1 MSTDTSYIHNADP
14 AALDQLYQQ
23 YQKDR
28 ESVDFGWQ
36 KFFEGFDLGTEKYQA
51 GGAVSE
57 DAINEIK
64 VLNLIQGYRQRGHL
78 FSKTNPI
85 RQRRDYTPKLD
96 IEEFGLSKDD
106 LGKKF
111 NAGVE
116 LGMGQATLEDIITK
130 LKKRIVEVSDVN
142 LAISVIPKEDIG
154 YKIVLSKLKTPLS

>member
-36 KFFEGFDLGTEKYQA
+36 KFFEGFDLGTEKYQS

-64 VLNLIQGYRQRGHL
+64 VLNLIQGYRQR
-78 FSKTNPI
+78 
-85 RQRRDYTPKLD
+85 
-96 IEEFGLSKDD
+96 
-106 LGKKF
+106 
-111 NAGVE
+111 
-116 LGMGQATLEDIITK
+116 
-130 LKKRIVEVSDVN
+130 
-142 LAISVIPKEDIG
+142 
-154 YKIVLSKLKTPLS
+154 